1 MVEAIEETHID
12 GGEGEKEDEGKK
24 DASEFDGQSDF
35 SRDGSEAWIEE
46 SDKGIGKN
54 DPDSD
59 DEKEGDKEESVNVA
73 GEAKGGCLALFG
85 QFLREGG
92 DEGGGEGAFGKEVTE
107 KVGYA
112 ERGDEGIELFASA
125 EEGVEE
131 NFANEPEGAGGSDGQ
146 HDAGGAFGAQLASN
160 MERAF
165 FGSTA
170 LMGERT

>member
-1 MVEAIEETHID
+1 MVEAVEKSHVN
-12 GGEGEKEDEGKK
+12 GGKGKKQNEGKEDAG
-24 DASEFDGQSDF
+24 EFDGQSEF
-35 SRDGSEAWIEE
+35 ARDGGESWIEE
-46 SDKGIGKN
+46 SDKRIGKD
-54 DPDSD
+54 DPGSD
-59 DEKEGDKEESVNVA
+59 DEKEDNEKEGVDVA
-73 GEAKGGCLALFG
+73 GESKGRLFTLLG
-85 QFLREGG
+85 QFLGESG
-92 DEGGGEGAFGKEVTE
+92 DEGSGEGSFGKKITQEVGDT
-107 KVGYA
+107 

-131 NFANEPEGAGGSDGQ
+131 NFANEPKNAGGSDGQ

>member
-1 MVEAIEETHID
+1 MVEAVEQTHID
-12 GGEGEKEDEGKK
+12 GGEGKKEDEGEK
-24 DASEFDGQSDF
+24 DAGEFDGQSDF
-35 SRDGSEAWIEE
+35 SGDGGEAWVEE
-46 SDKGIGKN
+46 SDKGIGKD
-54 DPDSD
+54 DPGSD
-59 DEKEGDKEESVNVA
+59 DEKEGDKEESVDVA
-73 GEAKGGCLALFG
+73 GEAKGGCFALFG

-92 DEGGGEGAFGKEVTE
+92 DESGGESTFGKEIAE
-107 KVGYA
+107 EVGDA
-112 ERGDEGIELFASA
+112 EGGNEGIELFAGS

-131 NFANEPEGAGGSDGQ
+131 NFADETEDSGGSDGQ